1 MCFQMCCRIGLR
13 IQARAKN
20 GTFVTL
26 HVVRVTCFHLGVE
39 LRESWIMEMEFSVKT
54 HEDTR
59 NLAEVTVIMA
69 GKWKKKK
76 GVNGEIG

>member
-1 MCFQMCCRIGLR
+1 
-13 IQARAKN
+13 
-20 GTFVTL
+20 
-26 HVVRVTCFHLGVE
+26 
-39 LRESWIMEMEFSVKT
+39 MEFSVKT